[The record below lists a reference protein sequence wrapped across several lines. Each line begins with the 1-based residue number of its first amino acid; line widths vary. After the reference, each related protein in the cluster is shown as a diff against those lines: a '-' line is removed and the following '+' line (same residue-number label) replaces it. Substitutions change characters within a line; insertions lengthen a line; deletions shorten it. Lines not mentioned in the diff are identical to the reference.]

1 MSTIFA
7 AFPLEEELQQRVYM
21 FIEEMRA
28 TEDRAPFRKELA
40 EIVRLLTDAGL
51 EYYFWEPVKLTKL
64 GPVTQKMIR
73 VGMNSGKKTL
83 NVIASKVIKGFT
95 NEQMLTIAE
104 FLESLLLA
112 VETE

>member
-1 MSTIFA
+1 MPTIFA
-7 AFPLEEELQQRVYM
+7 AFPLEEQLEQRVYG
-21 FIEEMRA
+21 FIEEMRT
-28 TEDRAPFRKELA
+28 TEDRTTHRQELA

-64 GPVTQKMIR
+64 GAVTQKMIR

-95 NEQMLTIAE
+95 NEQMLTISE

-112 VETE
+112 VEVE